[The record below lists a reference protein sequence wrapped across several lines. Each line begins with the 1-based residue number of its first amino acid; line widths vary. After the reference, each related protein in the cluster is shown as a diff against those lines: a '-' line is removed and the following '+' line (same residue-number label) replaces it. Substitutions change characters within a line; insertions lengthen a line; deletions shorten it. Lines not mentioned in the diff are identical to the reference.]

1 MTGCADRTEMYV
13 YGSAFE
19 TMAST
24 GSAHAARRIVSAM
37 LGILPP
43 LSVIDFGCSR
53 GAWLREWRAHGV
65 EDIVGVDGDYVD
77 RAKLEFDPAR
87 FVTHDLATPFSHGRR
102 FDLAQSLEVA
112 EHLPPSRAG
121 SFVADLTAHAPA
133 VLFSAAQPGQG
144 GEHHIN
150 EQPAEY
156 WRRLFAKHDYVAI
169 DCLRPLLDR
178 DGGVPA
184 WYRYNLMLYVHHGA
198 LHRVAPFARQFQIP
212 DGEALVDSSPLPYR
226 LRKIMVRALPPPVR
240 DRLARLNARRL
251 AGRQRAATGE
261 ASRTI
266 L

>member
-1 MTGCADRTEMYV
+1 MTRMYV
-13 YGSAFE
+13 YDSAFQ

-43 LSVIDFGCSR
+43 RSVIDFGCSR
-53 GAWLREWRAHGV
+53 GAWLREWRARGV
-65 EDIVGVDGDYVD
+65 QDIVGVDGDYVD

-112 EHLPPSRAG
+112 EHLPPSRAR

-156 WRRLFAKHDYVAI
+156 WRRLFAEHGHVAI
-169 DCLRPLLDR
+169 DCLRPLLAR
-178 DGGVPA
+178 ESGVPA
-184 WYRYNLMLYVHHGA
+184 WYRYNLVLYVHCSA
-198 LHRVAPFARQFQIP
+198 LDRVSPFARQFQVADRDP
-212 DGEALVDSSPLPYR
+212 LVDSSPLSYR
-226 LRKIMVRALPPPVR
+226 LRKIVVQALPPAVR
-240 DRLARLNARRL
+240 DQLARLNARRL
-251 AGRQRAATGE
+251 AGRHRAPIGE
-261 ASRTI
+261 ASRAI